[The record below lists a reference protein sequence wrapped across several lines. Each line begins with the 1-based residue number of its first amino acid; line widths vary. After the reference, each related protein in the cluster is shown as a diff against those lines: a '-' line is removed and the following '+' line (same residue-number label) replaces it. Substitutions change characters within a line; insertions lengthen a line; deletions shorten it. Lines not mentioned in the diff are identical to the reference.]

1 MKRQRQAA
9 LLDLVRREPLGS
21 QEQIRSR
28 LEELGFGATQSTIS
42 RDLEELRLV
51 RIRDGEGHHRY
62 AELADAAG
70 TNGNHH
76 APPLQGLLRE
86 FALAVETSGNLVLV
100 KTPPGAANA
109 LAQGLDTCDLD
120 GLLGTVAGDDTILVV
135 ATSGPAGR
143 TLATRLRDLAGIP

>member
-21 QEQIRSR
+21 QEGIRTR
-28 LEELGFGATQSTIS
+28 LRELGYDATQSTIS
-42 RDLEELRLV
+42 RDLEELGLV
-51 RIRDGEGHHRY
+51 RIRDGEGHQRY

-109 LAQGLDTCDLD
+109 LAQGLDTTTLD

-135 ATSGPAGR
+135 AKSAPAGKS
-143 TLATRLRDLAGIP
+143 LATTLREMAGLP

>member
-21 QEQIRSR
+21 QEQIRAR
-28 LEELGFGATQSTIS
+28 LGELGFDATQSTIS
-42 RDLEELRLV
+42 RDLEDLRLV

-70 TNGNHH
+70 TNGNHV
-76 APPLQGLLRE
+76 PSLPSVLRE
-86 FALAVETSGNLVLV
+86 FAIAVETSGNLVLV

-109 LAQGLDTCDLD
+109 LAQGLDSSSID
-120 GLLGTVAGDDTILVV
+120 GLLGTVAGDDTILAV
-135 ATSGPAGR
+135 AASVPAGR
-143 TLATRLRDLAGIP
+143 SLATALREMAGIP